1 MVSLT
6 GTTSLHHLTSPQP
19 TSFFKYAF
27 FRTETIIIIYN
38 CDDVGDVGDGC
49 DDSVGKDDEEETV
62 SMLW

>member
-1 MVSLT
+1 M
-6 GTTSLHHLTSPQP
+6 TSPQP

-38 CDDVGDVGDGC
+38 CDGVGDVGDGC